1 MTKAFV
7 YSYGMDQH
15 DRVMDMDGCNISNPL
30 KRLTQEG
37 ILARS
42 SSSQQALSQNSKNS
56 TPSASTIVLGPTP
69 PVQQQQRTS
78 TKLATHGLSN
88 AAPAPKAIMNE
99 AERSRSLRQGICS
112 CISIHGTAE

>member
-15 DRVMDMDGCNISNPL
+15 DRVMDMDGCNISNTL

-42 SSSQQALSQNSKNS
+42 SRS
-56 TPSASTIVLGPTP
+56 
-69 PVQQQQRTS
+69 
-78 TKLATHGLSN
+78 
-88 AAPAPKAIMNE
+88 E
-99 AERSRSLRQGICS
+99 ERRVGKECRN
-112 CISIHGTAE
+112 